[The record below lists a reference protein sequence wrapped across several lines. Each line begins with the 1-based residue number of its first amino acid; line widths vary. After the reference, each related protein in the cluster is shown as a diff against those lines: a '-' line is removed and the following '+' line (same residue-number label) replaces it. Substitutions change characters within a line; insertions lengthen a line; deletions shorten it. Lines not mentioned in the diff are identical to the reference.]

1 MRTIVHL
8 SDLHFNRVD
17 EALLTPLRDCLHSLS
32 PHLVVV
38 SGDLTQRA
46 RSAEFSAARDYLN
59 SLPGPQLIV
68 PGNHDVPLYN
78 IFARFLQPF
87 KKYAR
92 YINPDFNPVFVDDEI
107 AVVGLNSAR
116 SLVIKDGRINRDQV
130 EHVREHFR
138 GLSATHLKIVVTHHP
153 FELPPAFP
161 TGKKLNKDEI
171 INRATK
177 AMKTFAELGTDILLS
192 GHLHM
197 SNVTD
202 TDARYPNPDFAALV
216 VQAGT
221 ATSTR
226 ARGEANSFNVLQLS
240 TNEIRVQRYFWDS
253 ATSHFL
259 VDADDRFQRE
269 GERWVNR
276 IAPNLPASDF

>member
-8 SDLHFNRVD
+8 SDLHFNHVD

-32 PHLVVV
+32 PHLLVV

-46 RSAEFSAARDYLN
+46 RSAEFAAARAYLD

-68 PGNHDVPLYN
+68 PGNHDVPMYN

-92 YINPDFNPVFVDDEI
+92 HISADFNPVFVDEEI

-116 SLVIKDGRINRDQV
+116 SLVIKDGRINREQV
-130 EHVREHFR
+130 GHVREHFR
-138 GLSATHLKIVVTHHP
+138 DLSAGHLKIVVTHHP
-153 FELPPAFP
+153 FEVPQVFP
-161 TGKKLNKDEI
+161 TGTKLDKDEI
-171 INRATK
+171 INRATI

-202 TDARYPNPDFAALV
+202 TEARYPHPDFSALV

-240 TNEIRVQRYFWDS
+240 AEEIGVQRFIWDKSS
-253 ATSHFL
+253 ARFL
-259 VDADDRFQRE
+259 VGADDRFYRA
-269 GERWVNR
+269 GERWV
-276 IAPNLPASDF
+276 SSQ

>member
-17 EALLTPLRDCLHSLS
+17 AALLAPLRDCLHGLS

-46 RSAEFSAARDYLN
+46 RSAEFAAARDYLS

-78 IFARFLQPF
+78 IFARFLQPL

-92 YINPDFNPVFVDDEI
+92 HISADLNPVFVDEEI

-116 SLVIKDGRINRDQV
+116 SLVIKDGRINREQV
-130 EHVREHFR
+130 DHVRQHFR
-138 GLSATHLKIVVTHHP
+138 DLSAEHLKIVVTHHP
-153 FELPPAFP
+153 FEVPQAFP
-161 TGKKLNKDEI
+161 TGKKLDKDEI
-171 INRATK
+171 INRATT

-202 TDARYPNPDFAALV
+202 TEARYPHPDFAALV

-226 ARGEANSFNVLQLS
+226 ARGEENSFNVLQLS
-240 TNEIRVQRYFWDS
+240 AEAIRVQRYRWDKS
-253 ATSHFL
+253 SSRFL
-259 VDADDRFQRE
+259 IGADEKFHRD
-269 GERWVNR
+269 GERWVS
-276 IAPNLPASDF
+276 PM

>member
-1 MRTIVHL
+1 MRTLVHL

-17 EALLTPLRDCLHSLS
+17 EVLLTPLRDCLHSLS
-32 PHLVVV
+32 PNLVVV

-46 RSAEFSAARDYLN
+46 RSAEFAAARAYLD

-68 PGNHDVPLYN
+68 PGNHDVPMYN

-92 YINPDFNPVFVDDEI
+92 HISADFNPVYVDEEI

-116 SLVIKDGRINRDQV
+116 SLVIKDGRINREQV
-130 EHVREHFR
+130 AHVREHF
-138 GLSATHLKIVVTHHP
+138 GDLSPEHLKIVVTHHP
-153 FELPPAFP
+153 FEVPQAFP
-161 TGKKLNKDEI
+161 TGKKLDKDEI
-171 INRATK
+171 INRATT

-197 SNVTD
+197 SHVTD
-202 TDARYPNPDFAALV
+202 TDARYPHPDFAALV

-226 ARGEANSFNVLQLS
+226 ARGEENSFNVLQLS
-240 TNEIRVQRYFWDS
+240 AEEIRVQRYRWDKS
-253 ATSHFL
+253 SSRFL
-259 VDADDRFQRE
+259 VDADDKFQRA
-269 GERWVNR
+269 GERWVR
-276 IAPNLPASDF
+276 PGVRDRQGPI